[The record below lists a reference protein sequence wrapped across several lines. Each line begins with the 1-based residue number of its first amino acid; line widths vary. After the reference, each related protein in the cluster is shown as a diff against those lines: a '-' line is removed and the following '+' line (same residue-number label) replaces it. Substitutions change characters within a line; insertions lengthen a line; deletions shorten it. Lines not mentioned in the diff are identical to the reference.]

1 MVYVSDMNVEMWQTW
16 LSHLFYK
23 DSTGYESLDVWGQL
37 LVSGMLFIG
46 LTVLAVLVYYLI
58 RNLILGVFTKLVK
71 MTNNSWDDALLCSRL
86 FKWLAMLAPV
96 ALYWHM
102 TPHIFDDSSKVSGIG
117 RVIVVMSE
125 ISLIVLLLLVLN
137 SILNVIERIYLQ
149 YDVSRELPI
158 KSFVQ
163 VIKIVLTMVGI
174 IFIIGALIGKSP
186 LILFSGLGAMT
197 AIMLLVFKDSIL
209 GFVAGIQLSANKLV
223 ARGDWI
229 EMPKF
234 GADGEVLEVALTT
247 VKVKNWDK
255 TITTIPTY
263 SLISDSFKNWRGMSQ
278 SGVRRIK
285 RSLILDM
292 STVKFLDD
300 KMIAR
305 MRTIFLLEKHLE
317 RKEAEISKWNDEKKV
332 NPNDRINARAM
343 TNIGTFRAYVNEYLK
358 SHPKISQ
365 KDTLL
370 VRQLQ
375 PSENG
380 LPLEVYVFTND
391 NNWVEYEKIQSDIFD
406 HFLAVLGEFELRV
419 FQRPSGS
426 DMTVFVNGSDRIKG

>member
-58 RNLILGVFTKLVK
+58 RNLILGVFTKLVE

-102 TPHIFDDSSKVSGIG
+102 TPYVFDDSSKVSGIG
-117 RVIVVMSE
+117 RVIVMMSE

-158 KSFVQ
+158 KSFLQ